1 VKADKIYL
9 VGFMAAGKT
18 TLARA
23 LARRLGW
30 RADDIDALIEARE
43 NRTVSSIFARNGEA
57 YFRAV
62 ERQVLLDL
70 QPSRC
75 VVVATGGGT
84 FVDPDNRAAINRD
97 GASIWIDV
105 PLTDI
110 IRRLPLDDRR
120 PLAADREQFE
130 RLYQARRLAYD
141 HAHLRLDASQASVE
155 ELVERVLDWIET

>member
-1 VKADKIYL
+1 
-9 VGFMAAGKT
+9 MAAGKS

-30 RADDIDALIEARE
+30 RADDIDELIEARE
-43 NRTVSSIFARNGEA
+43 NRAVSSIFARQGES
-57 YFRAV
+57 YFRGV

-70 QPSRC
+70 LPARD

-84 FVDPDNRAAINRD
+84 FVDPENRVVINRD

-105 PLTDI
+105 PLAEI
-110 IRRLPLDDRR
+110 IRRLPPDDRR

-130 RLYQARRLAYD
+130 RLYHARRLAYD